1 MRGGYE
7 MKGRLKEL
15 RTELCLSQEEFGKGV
30 GVNKASVSG
39 WESGRRNLSEQSIML
54 ICDKYNVN
62 LSWLKYGEGNMFINI
77 PDTVIEELTE
87 KYNLDE
93 LDREIVINYLKLNEN
108 QRDVIKD
115 LLKNIFGL
123 NK

>member
-1 MRGGYE
+1 MNERV
-7 MKGRLKEL
+7 KILRNEL
-15 RTELCLSQEEFGKGV
+15 NLSQEEFGSKIGVTRSSISNIEKG
-30 GVNKASVSG
+30 S
-39 WESGRRNLSEQSIML
+39 RNMSEQTIKSI
-54 ICDKYNVN
+54 CREYNVN
-62 LSWLKYGEGNMFINI
+62 LSWLKYGEGNMFVNI

-93 LDREIVINYLKLNEN
+93 LDREIVINYLKLNEI

-115 LLKNIFGL
+115 FLKNIFGL